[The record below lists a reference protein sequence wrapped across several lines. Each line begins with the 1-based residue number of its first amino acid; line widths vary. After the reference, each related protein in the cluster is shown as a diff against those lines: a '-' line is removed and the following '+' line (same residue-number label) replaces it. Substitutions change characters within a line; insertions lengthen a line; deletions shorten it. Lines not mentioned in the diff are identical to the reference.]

1 MPGNV
6 IEELKA
12 RNIGPR
18 FCYRPPPGG
27 GMTLDHIPAAAPSLA
42 RLIQELNKLPGIG
55 PKSAQRLAY
64 HMIRLSND
72 EALAL
77 ADAITAVK
85 QNIVFCDLC
94 QNLTDASPCSICS
107 NARRNRT
114 QICVVEDPLDVLA
127 LERTHCYLG
136 LYHVLHGVISPLNGI
151 GPEQLKLK
159 ELFPRLS
166 GGEVTELIIA
176 TNPTL
181 EGEATAMYLS
191 RHLVHTNLKVTH
203 LARGLPVGGSLEY
216 SDELTLSRAFQGR
229 QEV

>member
-1 MPGNV
+1 
-6 IEELKA
+6 
-12 RNIGPR
+12 
-18 FCYRPPPGG
+18 
-27 GMTLDHIPAAAPSLA
+27 MTLEHLPSAAPSLA

-64 HMIRLSND
+64 YIIRLPD
-72 EALAL
+72 GEAQDLS
-77 ADAITAVK
+77 DAINAVK
-85 QNIVFCDLC
+85 QSIIFCREC
-94 QNLTDASPCSICS
+94 QNLTDANPCSVCA
-107 NARRNRT
+107 NAQRNRE

-127 LERTHCYLG
+127 LERTHCYRG

-151 GPEQLKLK
+151 GPDQIKLK

-166 GGEVTELIIA
+166 DGSVKEVVIA

-181 EGEATAMYLS
+181 EGEATAMYIS
-191 RHLVHTNLKVTH
+191 RHLAGSNVKVTH